1 MRPISVSNSY
11 QYPTALPQNCNR
23 DRMQKLVPRESNS
36 GLRCN
41 GKRSN
46 FRQPQIAAG
55 KKADFVVV
63 NHMETGRICSK
74 PRYSLIRQPLGFL
87 QNWRLAEAEIDT
99 FSRVW

>member
-1 MRPISVSNSY
+1 
-11 QYPTALPQNCNR
+11 
-23 DRMQKLVPRESNS
+23 MQKLVPRESNS

-74 PRYSLIRQPLGFL
+74 SRYSLIRQLPEVFAELEVAE
-87 QNWRLAEAEIDT
+87 NWN
-99 FSRVW
+99 